1 MGGMFNMLMPNAM
14 MGGSMMPAA
23 GMDMMQ
29 GPGMEMIAQAPMEM
43 STLTPQSVPPAPSSM
58 EMSMMGGVMVD
69 PAMMGMFPN
78 MGNEVTHEKKE
89 ITLKHCKLTPPEL
102 GIQQPPRRSRPPGCR
117 TIFVGGLPDKIRE
130 TTVREI
136 FERYGR
142 IQILRLSKKNFCH
155 IRFDREN
162 CVDAAMAI
170 SGYKIK
176 LLSKDKDDKEE
187 DEDSHATSGWLHVD
201 YALVILFKCIHKYYY
216 LFLMVK
222 GFFEEH

>member
-1 MGGMFNMLMPNAM
+1 MGGMFNMMMPNAM

-29 GPGMEMIAQAPMEM
+29 GPGMEMMSPAPIEM

-58 EMSMMGGVMVD
+58 EMSMMGGVMMD

-78 MGNEVTHEKKE
+78 MGNEVTQEKKE

-102 GIQQPPRRSRPPGCR
+102 GTQQPPRRARPPGCR

-130 TTVREI
+130 STVREI

-162 CVDAAMAI
+162 CVDAAMTI

-201 YALVILFKCIHKYYY
+201 YALVFLFKNLYS
-216 LFLMVK
+216 
-222 GFFEEH
+222 